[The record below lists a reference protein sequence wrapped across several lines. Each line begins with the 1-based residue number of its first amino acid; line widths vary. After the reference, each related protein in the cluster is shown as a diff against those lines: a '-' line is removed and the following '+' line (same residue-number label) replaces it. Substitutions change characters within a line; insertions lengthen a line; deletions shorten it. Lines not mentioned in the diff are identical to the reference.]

1 MSMEFLFNPAVS
13 HEEWNDFVV
22 RHGGGFLQSFEW
34 SAFQHSVGNAVA
46 RIMIKKDGVTVLCAS
61 AVRHALPLKKA
72 YWYVPYGPVIAA
84 ATEDKKKTIQF
95 FIERFSRVAG
105 DEAVFLKIEP
115 EVMSAQELFAPR
127 GVRSAAAQPQET
139 VIIDC
144 THSEEEM
151 LSQMKPKTR
160 YNIKVAQRHGVKIIS
175 PDDQAHLDPE
185 IFLSLLAR
193 TATRHRFRTH
203 DAHYYREMLTTFLP
217 IGKTAADHACTAR
230 LFFAQYGGEV
240 IACALVMFFGKR
252 ATYVHGAS
260 HDEQKKVMA
269 PYALHWE
276 IMKYAQ
282 EAGFSEYDMWGVATE
297 GSSEETKRKWGGFS
311 RFKLGFGGAI
321 VQRPGAYDFSL
332 RPLWY
337 TIYRGA
343 KQASRVVRRLRHA

>member
-1 MSMEFLFNPAVS
+1 MEFLFNPAVS
-13 HEEWNDFVV
+13 HEEWNEFVV

-34 SAFQHSVGNAVA
+34 GAFQHSVGNAVA
-46 RIMIKKDGVTVLCAS
+46 RIIIKKDGVTVLCANGI
-61 AVRHALPLKKA
+61 RHALPLKKA

-84 ATEDKKKTIQF
+84 AIEDKEKMVQF
-95 FIERFSRVAG
+95 FIEQLTRAAG
-105 DEAVFLKIEP
+105 EEVIFVKIEP
-115 EVMSAQELFAPR
+115 EEMGAREYFAER
-127 GVRSAAAQPQET
+127 GVSSAAAQPQET
-139 VIIDC
+139 AIVDC
-144 THSEEEM
+144 SLPEEEM
-151 LSQMKPKTR
+151 LSRMKPKTR

-175 PDDQAHLDPE
+175 PDDQTKLDPE
-185 IFLSLLAR
+185 IFLSLLSE
-193 TATRHRFRTH
+193 TASRHHFRTH
-203 DAHYYREMLTTFLP
+203 AAQYYREMLKSFLP
-217 IGKTAADHACTAR
+217 AETTVPDHACTAR

-260 HDEQKKVMA
+260 HDAQKNVMA

-276 IMKYAQ
+276 IIRYAK

-321 VQRPGAYDFSL
+321 VERPGAYDFPL

-337 TIYRGA
+337 TIYKGA
-343 KQASRVVRRLRHA
+343 RRASRAVTKLRHAQ